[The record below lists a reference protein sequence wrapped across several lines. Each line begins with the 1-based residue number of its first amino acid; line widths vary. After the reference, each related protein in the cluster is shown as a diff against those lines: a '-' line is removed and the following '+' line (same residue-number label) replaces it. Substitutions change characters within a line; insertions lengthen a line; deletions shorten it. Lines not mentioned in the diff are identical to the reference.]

1 MMTQNVLDK
10 TVDDLAYS
18 NEYAD
23 YLMKHSERP
32 ICNGDMLLE
41 QMEEGYMFDEFLTS
55 IGIKNS

>member
-41 QMEEGYMFDEFLTS
+41 QMEDCYMFSEFLKS
-55 IGIKNS
+55 IGVEE